1 MIKLKDILLENTENR
16 VNLMKLEA
24 LMEKMLPE
32 MTKTENSKI
41 TQLCTEVHD
50 MVGKLNTLPYTIHN
64 RDEWTVLRIMLMAK
78 LTEVKTEAEKMLDSD
93 KVDVRPFIKALD
105 EIIVS

>member
-1 MIKLKDILLENTENR
+1 MIKLKDILLENTQNR

-24 LMEKMLPE
+24 LMEKMIPE
-32 MTKTENSKI
+32 MTKTENNKI
-41 TQLCTEVHD
+41 IQLSTEVHD
-50 MVGKLNTLPYTIHN
+50 MVGKLNMLPYTIHN
-64 RDEWTVLRIMLMAK
+64 RDEWTVLRISLMAK
-78 LTEVKTEAEKMLDSD
+78 LMEVKTEAEKMLDSD